1 MRKIVTVFATCWL
14 LISGG
19 SAVAQDDLVVVE
31 LYTSAGCSS
40 CPPADALLTKL
51 AKRDNVLA
59 LALHVDYWDYIGWTD
74 QFGSPQYS
82 DRQRK
87 YARFAHR
94 RAVYTPQMIIGGVD
108 DVVGSKPMDVMDF
121 INARAKLHRNV
132 DLKLKRQGNK
142 VQIAAVMQGKPSGPM
157 IVQLVRYQPTE
168 VVDITRGENAGRR
181 IVYSNVVTEWLE
193 IGQWNGKGPLQ
204 INAKVTGDQPV
215 VVIVQARGPGEI
227 LAAARLR

>member
-1 MRKIVTVFATCWL
+1 MRKLVTVFATCWL

-19 SAVAQDDLVVVE
+19 SAAAQDDLVVVE

-59 LALHVDYWDYIGWTD
+59 LALHVDYWDYIGWKD

-94 RAVYTPQMIIGGVD
+94 RAVYTPQMIIDGTD
-108 DVVGSKPMDVMDF
+108 HVVGSKSMDVLDL
-121 INARAKLHRNV
+121 INAHAKVRQVV
-132 DLKLKRQGNK
+132 DLQLERQGNK
-142 VQIAAVMQGKPSGPM
+142 VKIAAMMEGKPSGPM
-157 IVQLVRYQPTE
+157 IVQLVRYEPTE

-181 IVYSNVVTEWLE
+181 IVYSNVVTEWME
-193 IGQWNGKGPLQ
+193 IGQWNGKGPLK
-204 INAKVTGDQPV
+204 INAKIAGDQPV
-215 VVIVQARGPGEI
+215 VVIIQARGPGEI